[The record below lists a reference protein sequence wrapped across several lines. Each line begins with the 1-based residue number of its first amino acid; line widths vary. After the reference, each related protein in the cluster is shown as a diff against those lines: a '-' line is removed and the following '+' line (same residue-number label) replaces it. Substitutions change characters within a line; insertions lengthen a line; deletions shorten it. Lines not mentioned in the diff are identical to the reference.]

1 MSFDSPFEKESEK
14 DSINHKIQNFFEHRF
29 NIDKI
34 RLKYV
39 DDLKLLANMSYQI
52 KLFENKTEI
61 LQEIINQKCHKCRM
75 KLLEEMNSR
84 SKTPTQTSH
93 FHAQNHRQ
101 IQTNRS
107 VTPKINSHNIKR
119 KEKVTINKDKPTTKP
134 ISNKK
139 TILPSSPD
147 LTMKKKITKKQPIS
161 KSPVPY
167 NHMRLYTSVSKEKGI
182 VGKKNNN
189 KVSPKKQI
197 TIDTS
202 SPEITNIG
210 KKAVMTHR
218 ALTPTMTLHK
228 KKRKMNNEEREK
240 KQKKE
245 KESLKESI
253 QQLKESVKL
262 VNDSVNKCEQKQKTT
277 PIKRTNITPKAK
289 NAYTPLS
296 SNKEK
301 SPSLAHRAIQSNVIE
316 PKSEIVSKLKEEKKT
331 NVKSHK
337 AIQSTLTSQSRNI
350 LTTNTINTLSSSSS
364 SQSTIK
370 RSEDLPLQMSSKVKN
385 QIQTSKIVKKV
396 NKQNIHPVPKQAN
409 ILDTDN
415 STIKEENEDTRL
427 SSVKNNQ
434 SLYRSSLN
442 KKSHCLLL
450 LLKSGYL
457 SINKKISLV
466 SSCPYLY
473 KEISLTSLLKEK
485 ITYIESV
492 LHKVSDFISKHDIS
506 QFNKPLIFSSTT
518 QSSLNLIKKEDE
530 YVLSHKIQPK
540 EVLNLFTIIYIIL
553 DENYFKIPTQNLIL
567 NLVNV
572 LLKKY
577 NVDSISKYIFIYNM

>member
-14 DSINHKIQNFFEHRF
+14 DTINHKIQNFFEHRF
-29 NIDKI
+29 NIEKK

-39 DDLKLLANMSYQI
+39 DDLKLLANMNYQI

-93 FHAQNHRQ
+93 FHAQNHKQ

-107 VTPKINSHNIKR
+107 VTPKINSHNIRR

-134 ISNKK
+134 ITNKK
-139 TILPSSPD
+139 MNLPSSPD
-147 LTMKKKITKKQPIS
+147 LTMKKKNAKKQPIS

-182 VGKKNNN
+182 VQKNN

-202 SPEITNIG
+202 SPAITNTV
-210 KKAVMTHR
+210 KKAVMTHK

-228 KKRKMNNEEREK
+228 KKKKMNNEEREK

-289 NAYTPLS
+289 NNPLS
-296 SNKEK
+296 SNKDK
-301 SPSLAHRAIQSNVIE
+301 SISPSLAHRTIQSNVIE
-316 PKSEIVSKLKEEKKT
+316 PKNEIVSKLKEEKKT

-337 AIQSTLTSQSRNI
+337 AIQSTLTTQSRNT

-396 NKQNIHPVPKQAN
+396 NKQNIHPVPKQVN
-409 ILDTDN
+409 TLDNDN
-415 STIKEENEDTRL
+415 STIKEENEETRL
-427 SSVKNNQ
+427 SSVKNTQ
-434 SLYRSSLN
+434 SSYRSSTN

-450 LLKSGYL
+450 LIKSGYL
-457 SINKKISLV
+457 SINKTISLV
-466 SSCPYLY
+466 SSCPLLY
-473 KEISLTSLLKEK
+473 KEFPLTSLLKEK

-492 LHKVSDFISKHDIS
+492 LHKISDFISKHDIS

-577 NVDSISKYIFIYNM
+577 NVDSISKFIFIYNI